1 MEYLTPAARQEWR
14 DHWRVVVGAGI
25 GMACG
30 YSAFPFVASLFV
42 QPLEQAFG
50 WTRGQQALS
59 HNANLVAALLAPA
72 IGTLVDAHGVRRVLL
87 PAIGV
92 VGLFYA
98 VLANLT
104 PSITHYYIAMSL
116 LVLTGMATTGL
127 SYTRAVTSWFRQSR
141 GLALAVSRL
150 GLAVAGAVLPMAVYG
165 AIHRW
170 GYTGGFYT
178 LGAVILLLGW
188 PVSWALV
195 SDRRTAVEERREAAG
210 ATGWRMWPSLLRNR
224 RILLICL
231 AAGLT
236 YGPAVGLLTQMQP
249 LLISKGVEPATAAS
263 LLSLL
268 AVSTF
273 LGTLITGAIVDRV
286 WAPILGF
293 LFTMGPVA
301 GCAVLMSLAAPGAGV
316 AAIAVVLI
324 GLAQGAEIDLIGY
337 MIARYFGM
345 QAFSAIYG
353 LTVLATGVCSA
364 AGAMLIGQLYDRL
377 GGYNPALGAAA
388 ACFLVASFTYLLLG
402 RYPR

>member
-1 MEYLTPAARQEWR
+1 MEYLSATARLEWR
-14 DHWRVVVGAGI
+14 NHWRVVVGSGI

-59 HNANLVAALLAPA
+59 HNANLVAALLAPF
-72 IGTLVDAHGVRRVLL
+72 IGALVDARGVRRVLL
-87 PAIGV
+87 PAIGI

-98 VLANLT
+98 ALANLT
-104 PSITHYYIAMSL
+104 PSLIHYYAAMSCV
-116 LVLTGMATTGL
+116 VLTGMATTGL

-150 GLAVAGAVLPMAVYG
+150 GLAVAGALLPMAIYG

-170 GYTGGFYT
+170 GYAGGFYT
-178 LGAVILLLGW
+178 LAGVILLLGW

-195 SDRRTAVEERREAAG
+195 SDRRGTAEERQQVAAAG
-210 ATGWRMWPSLLRNR
+210 WRLWPSLLRNR
-224 RILLICL
+224 RVLLMCL

-236 YGPAVGLLTQMQP
+236 YGPAIGLLTQMQP
-249 LLISKGVEPATAAS
+249 LLVSKGVAPATAAG

-273 LGTLITGAIVDRV
+273 LGTLITGAIVDRI
-286 WAPILGF
+286 WAPVLGF

-301 GCAVLMSLAAPGAGV
+301 GCALLMALSTPGTGV
-316 AAIAVVLI
+316 AAVAVVLI

-364 AGAMLIGQLYDRL
+364 AGAMVIGQLYDRF
-377 GGYNPALGAAA
+377 GSYNPALGLAAG
-388 ACFLVASFTYLLLG
+388 CFLIASFTYLLLG